1 MSKAFLRESDF
12 PDPSPP
18 PPPAT
23 SLPEGAKNY
32 ITPEGAERLRTELD
46 QLKVEVRPAL
56 ASEAATDVDAKSEL
70 QRVDQRIR
78 HLNSSLRTAEIVG
91 PPIPADPVVRFGS
104 NVTVRDETG
113 AETTYRL
120 VGVDETNV
128 ERGMISWVS
137 PLARALI
144 NSKAGDVVQV
154 RTPTGLR
161 SLHLLRVDYD
171 TVRPSSAS
179 RS

>member
-18 PPPAT
+18 VPVAS
-23 SLPEGAKNY
+23 SLPDGAKNY
-32 ITPEGAERLRTELD
+32 ITPEGAEKLRAELD
-46 QLKVEVRPAL
+46 ELKVQIRPPL
-56 ASEAATDVDAKSEL
+56 ASEAATDIDAKSEL

-104 NVTVRDETG
+104 NVTVRDDTG
-113 AETTYRL
+113 VESTYRL
-120 VGVDETNV
+120 VGVDETLV
-128 ERGMISWVS
+128 EKGWISWVS

-154 RTPTGLR
+154 RTPSGLR
-161 SLHLLRVDYD
+161 SLQIVRVDYD
-171 TVRPSSAS
+171 SARSSSGMS
-179 RS
+179 R

>member
-12 PDPSPP
+12 PDPSPLP
-18 PPPAT
+18 PTAS

-32 ITPEGAERLRTELD
+32 ITPEGAEKLRVELD
-46 QLKVEVRPAL
+46 QLKLQIRPPL
-56 ASEAATDVDAKSEL
+56 ATEAATDVDAKAEL
-70 QRVDQRIR
+70 QRVDHRIR

-91 PPIPADPVVRFGS
+91 PPIPSDPVVRFGS
-104 NVTVRDETG
+104 NVTVRDDTG
-113 AETTYRL
+113 VESTYRL

-144 NSKAGDVVQV
+144 NCKAGDTVQV
-154 RTPTGLR
+154 RTPTGPR
-161 SLHLLRVDYD
+161 SLSIVRVDYD
-171 TVRPSSAS
+171 TLRSAS
-179 RS
+179 SSRG